1 MKIVCLDMEGVLTP
15 EIWIHV
21 AKRTAIQELNLTT
34 RDVKDYRE
42 LMDRRVEIC
51 AKHGVTLETIQGYI
65 AELPLFEGAR
75 EFTDWIRERYQLIIL
90 SDTFAEFADHFMS
103 LLGRPSLFCHN
114 IAYDQGSG
122 RLRYSLRQDNAKAH
136 AVRAIKGLNFR
147 VLAAGDSYNDIHML
161 READTATFFK
171 APAAI
176 KNEFP
181 QYGNLQTY
189 EELKAFIERNL

>member
-1 MKIVCLDMEGVLTP
+1 VLTP

-21 AKRTAIQELNLTT
+21 AKRSGIKELNLTT

-51 AKHGVTLETIQGYI
+51 ARHGVTLETIQGHI
-65 AELPLFEGAR
+65 AELSLFEGAR

-90 SDTFAEFADHFMS
+90 SDTFAEFADHFMK

-114 IAYDQGSG
+114 IDYDKASG
-122 RLRYSLRQDNAKAH
+122 KLRYTLRQENAKAS
-136 AVRAIKGLNFR
+136 AVRAMKGLNFR

-161 READTATFFK
+161 READTATFFR
-171 APAAI
+171 APANI
-176 KNEFP
+176 KDEFP

-189 EELKAFIERNL
+189 EDLKGFISQNL